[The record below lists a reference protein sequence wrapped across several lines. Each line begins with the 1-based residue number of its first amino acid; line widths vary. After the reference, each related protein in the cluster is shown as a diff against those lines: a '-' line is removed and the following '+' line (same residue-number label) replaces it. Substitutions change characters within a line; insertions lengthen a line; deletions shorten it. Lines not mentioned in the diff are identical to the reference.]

1 MILGLID
8 PNFKNKDYSILRYS
22 TNFCHAMCLEKP
34 IICDKF
40 FYDIYKIPGIYY
52 DVDSATDI
60 DISLI
65 SNEQYKNMIDAFSG
79 LKKELS
85 NHNDS
90 IIRKKIDF
98 LNAVS

>member
-1 MILGLID
+1 
-8 PNFKNKDYSILRYS
+8 
-22 TNFCHAMCLEKP
+22 
-34 IICDKF
+34 
-40 FYDIYKIPGIYY
+40 
-52 DVDSATDI
+52 
-60 DISLI
+60 
-65 SNEQYKNMIDAFSG
+65 MIDAFSG